1 MKILEPGNPP
11 DPRKPIIFRCKN
23 CGCKFE
29 AYKDE
34 YKFESSQR
42 EPNEDYYAVKCPCCE
57 QWATRKWSD
66 VHAENKHE

>member
-11 DPRKPIIFRCKN
+11 DPRMPIIFRCEN

-34 YKFESSQR
+34 YKWQYSQR
-42 EPNEDYYAVKCPCCE
+42 ENTSWYEVRCPCCDQLVTKE
-57 QWATRKWSD
+57 D
-66 VHAENKHE
+66 E